1 MTNQSLEFLEIYT
14 PDGLKTGKKA
24 TKSHIHKKGLF
35 HSTVHVWIFSDK
47 GNVLIQK
54 RSKKK
59 KLNPGVWD
67 VSVAGHI
74 KYKEGI
80 KAAAIRETF
89 EETGI
94 CIKEKD
100 LLKLG
105 IYTSESNHS
114 KIIDREF
121 HHTYILKIDE
131 AKINLN
137 YKNDEVDDLKLI
149 SLREMDLLLNQNSR
163 DIFIGKN
170 KNYYKDVFEAILKI
184 TKENYQ

>member
-1 MTNQSLEFLEIYT
+1 MHFADDRRTGEYRVYNLGIY
-14 PDGLKTGKKA
+14 
-24 TKSHIHKKGLF
+24 
-35 HSTVHVWIFSDK
+35 
-47 GNVLIQK
+47 
-54 RSKKK
+54 
-59 KLNPGVWD
+59 
-67 VSVAGHI
+67 
-74 KYKEGI
+74 
-80 KAAAIRETF
+80 
-89 EETGI
+89 
-94 CIKEKD
+94 IKEKD

-149 SLREMDLLLNQNSR
+149 SLREMDLLLKQNNR

-170 KNYYKDVFEAILKI
+170 KNYYEDVFKAISKI
-184 TKENYQ
+184 TKENRQ